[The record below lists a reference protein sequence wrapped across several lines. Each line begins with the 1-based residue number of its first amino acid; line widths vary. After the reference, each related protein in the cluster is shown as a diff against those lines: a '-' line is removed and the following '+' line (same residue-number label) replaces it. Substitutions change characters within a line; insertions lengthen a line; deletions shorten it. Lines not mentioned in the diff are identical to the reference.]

1 MCGLLFASFLAACSS
16 SDPEKGATSGGA
28 PSATG
33 GATAGSSGNAT
44 GGTTTGGAVTGGT
57 GGSSA
62 GAGANSG
69 GVSGGASGG
78 STGGAVS
85 TPQPTDVA
93 VIDSVVA
100 FIGEQGAIGVKFQ
113 GRLGALPVQLL
124 YVDFLDAAGVELGQV
139 AGWGEW
145 FARPNRF
152 FPQGSAGRVE
162 QVGDGFSGFISV
174 LDESLEGR
182 PERVRVTLRDRELKD
197 SEPVEAE
204 LEEPAPEPRE
214 NGALCDP
221 FEVLDRC
228 GDGALCD
235 VVNGA
240 GLVAPTCQIPEPT
253 CPLDLPLLEGSV
265 EADNSDSPDS
275 TDSSCTFTRGRLG
288 NDQGHTF
295 VAARSGTHRF
305 RAEETDY
312 QAALSLS
319 VRKICNFGRA
329 GDSELGCVHQ
339 RDAGEG
345 VPLELAVELEA
356 GQTVFVF
363 VESSWVN
370 GGQYALS
377 VEEPD

>member
-1 MCGLLFASFLAACSS
+1 MCGLLFACFLAACSS
-16 SDPEKGATSGGA
+16 SESGKDAGSAGASN
-28 PSATG
+28 ATG
-33 GATAGSSGNAT
+33 GATGGGGGEAT
-44 GGTTTGGAVTGGT
+44 GGLSTGGAVTGG
-57 GGSSA
+57 
-62 GAGANSG
+62 
-69 GVSGGASGG
+69 GGATGTGG
-78 STGGAVS
+78 STGGATGGS
-85 TPQPTDVA
+85 TGGAFLPPEPTDLPAIDAVA
-93 VIDSVVA
+93 A
-100 FIGEQGAIGVKFQ
+100 FIGEDGAIGVKFE
-113 GRLGALPVQLL
+113 GRTGASPAQMV
-124 YVDFLDAAGVELGQV
+124 YVDFLDAAGAQLGL
-139 AGWGEW
+139 ASGWGEW
-145 FARPNRF
+145 FARPDRF
-152 FPQGSAGRVE
+152 FSQSSAGKVE
-162 QVGDGFSGFISV
+162 QLGERVAGYISA
-174 LDESLEGR
+174 LDDSLEGR
-182 PERVRVTLRDRELKD
+182 PERVRVTLRDREQKD

-204 LEEPAPEPRE
+204 LEQPLPESRE
-214 NGALCDP
+214 NGAACDP

-240 GLVAPTCQIPEPT
+240 GRVAPTCQVPEAT

-295 VAARSGTHRF
+295 VAKRSGTHRF

-319 VRKICNFGRA
+319 VRKICNFGRP

-339 RDAGEG
+339 LDAGEG
-345 VPLELAVELEA
+345 LPLVLDVELEA
-356 GQTVFVF
+356 GQSVFVF

-370 GGQYALS
+370 GGKYALS

>member
-1 MCGLLFASFLAACSS
+1 MCGLLFASLLGACSS
-16 SDPEKGATSGGA
+16 SDSQGSTSSGGA
-28 PSATG
+28 SNATG
-33 GATAGSSGNAT
+33 GAIGGGSGEAT
-44 GGTTTGGAVTGGT
+44 GGTSTGGVVSAGGGGT
-57 GGSSA
+57 GT
-62 GAGANSG
+62 
-69 GVSGGASGG
+69 GG
-78 STGGAVS
+78 STGGATGGS
-85 TPQPTDVA
+85 TGGASLTPEPTDLP
-93 VIDSVVA
+93 VIDSVAA
-100 FIGEQGAIGVKFQ
+100 FIGEDGAIGVKFE
-113 GRLGALPVQLL
+113 GRTGASPAEMV
-124 YVDFLDAAGVELGQV
+124 YVDFLDAAGVQLGLA

-145 FARPNRF
+145 FARPDRF
-152 FPQGSAGRVE
+152 FSQSSAGKVE
-162 QVGDGFSGFISV
+162 QLGERVAGYISA
-174 LDESLEGR
+174 LDDSLEGR
-182 PERVRVTLRDRELKD
+182 PELVRVTLRDREQKESQPL
-197 SEPVEAE
+197 EAE
-204 LEEPAPEPRE
+204 IQEPSPEPRE
-214 NGALCDP
+214 NGAVCDP

-240 GLVAPTCQIPEPT
+240 GRVAPTCQVPEPT

-295 VAARSGTHRF
+295 VATRSGTHRF

-319 VRKICNFGRA
+319 VRKICNFGRP
-329 GDSELGCVHQ
+329 GDSELGCTHQ

-345 VPLELAVELEA
+345 LPLELDVELEA

-370 GGQYALS
+370 GGKYALS